1 MTSVRADAWHLRKL
15 FTYGCKKSGFGRDR
29 KSGKSPVR
37 KVLCFTKF
45 CNQFF
50 SGFKLPRAW
59 SSPAQVS
66 PDIFFRGV
74 DLMCQSVLNSAQ
86 QVPIVGEFYDVLL
99 KFWRFKQMPAA
110 PAEPSDASEL
120 IEVPENEDGDQE
132 EDLSEFL
139 IVKDEDDD
147 ELKVSEDPYSAA
159 AVMVPDAPVT
169 AAESTAEAREL
180 VAVAEMPDI
189 SPAAPESK
197 TPGKDMPVNARKACV
212 FDAEKLDHDKALSDE
227 DLDKKIALLTSFR
240 QDFPSIF
247 FGFWEYHVPK
257 IVRQPKH
264 HIFSILLPCV

>member
-1 MTSVRADAWHLRKL
+1 MGARSQALAETERAGKAL
-15 FTYGCKKSGFGRDR
+15 FARCFVLPNFAINF
-29 KSGKSPVR
+29 SPVSSCPG
-37 KVLCFTKF
+37 LGQAQLKF
-45 CNQFF
+45 LLTF
-50 SGFKLPRAW
+50 
-59 SSPAQVS
+59 
-66 PDIFFRGV
+66 FFRGV

-120 IEVPENEDGDQE
+120 IEVPDDEDGDQE

-139 IVKDEDDD
+139 EIVKDEDDD